1 MGRILLDMT
10 MSLDGFIAGV
20 NDDDAGLHN
29 YFFAPVG
36 NTRQV
41 IEEGMKSTGA
51 IIMGRRTYEIG
62 AQQDGFADNPYTVP
76 TFVLSHTLPERR
88 AKGAEGFS
96 FIADGI
102 QSALQQALAAAG
114 DKDVVIGGG
123 ANIAR
128 QFIQAKLINEIQL
141 HLVPKLL
148 GAGIRL
154 FEEGAGSALQ
164 LENSG
169 TIDAPDA
176 THLRFR
182 VLR

>member
-1 MGRILLDMT
+1 MSKVLLDMT

-36 NTRQV
+36 HTRQV
-41 IEEGMKSTGA
+41 IEEGLKSTGA

-62 AQQDGFADNPYTVP
+62 AQQDGFADNPYVVP

-88 AKGAEGFS
+88 AKGTKGFS
-96 FIADGI
+96 FIAESI
-102 QSALQQALAAAG
+102 QSVLQQALAVAG

-128 QFIQAKLINEIQL
+128 QFMQAGLIEEIQI
-141 HLVPKLL
+141 HLIPKLL

-154 FEEGAGSALQ
+154 FEDGVGSQ
-164 LENSG
+164 MRLENLG

-182 VLR
+182 VLK